1 MTRFVMTLGDAVRL
15 VLDAVTITRG
25 GETFILKMQSVR
37 VTDVAEVM
45 IRELAGGK
53 GVPIVVTGMKP
64 GEKLHEELLVT
75 EELPRALEFPDMY
88 LLLPNMPEVLQV
100 DPKDYS
106 EAKPPGQVPYT
117 SDRVDKLGQ
126 KEITRLL
133 RQEQLL

>member
-1 MTRFVMTLGDAVRL
+1 
-15 VLDAVTITRG
+15 
-25 GETFILKMQSVR
+25 
-37 VTDVAEVM
+37 
-45 IRELAGGK
+45 
-53 GVPIVVTGMKP
+53 MKP